1 MVRGVMRVRK
11 THKQS
16 SHRLHSLA
24 EPSRPAARN
33 HNLVTTS

>member
-24 EPSRPAARN
+24 EPPPPGREI
-33 HNLVTTS
+33 TTW